1 MRGER
6 EMRGERGI
14 RFFFWGVNKKGETTE
29 TGVIGETIEKEMKA
43 VRWVWDV
50 SDK

>member
-14 RFFFWGVNKKGETTE
+14 RLFFLGGGDKKGEPTE

-50 SDK
+50 